1 MNLIEQFKADKEEAI
16 SDGIGFLGMF
26 IVLIASEMILH
37 PLHNDML
44 SNNADFGFT
53 ITLVWT
59 NGLVIT
65 LTLLHSLYER
75 YTKLSQ
81 GV

>member
-16 SDGIGFLGMF
+16 SDAIGFLGMF

-37 PLHNDML
+37 PIDNNML
-44 SNNADFGFT
+44 TDFDAT
-53 ITLVWT
+53 IIIVWT
-59 NGLVIT
+59 HELMLT
-65 LTLLHSLYER
+65 LMLLHSLYRR
-75 YTKLSQ
+75 YKRLSQ